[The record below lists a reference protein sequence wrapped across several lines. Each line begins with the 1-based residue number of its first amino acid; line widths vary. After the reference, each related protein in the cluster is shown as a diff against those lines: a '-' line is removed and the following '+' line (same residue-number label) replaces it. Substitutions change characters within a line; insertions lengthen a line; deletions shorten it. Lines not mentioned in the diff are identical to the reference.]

1 MTREEFQEEI
11 NNYHDLINLCNG
23 YGLSSCDDIYDDSEI
38 DDYINDKLLEGYVID
53 NSWYDLKDILNN
65 IPTGYA
71 YYQVNGYAGLDGIYG
86 LDDYD
91 FADWKDEVYDE
102 MDGNGLFDDDE
113 YAGEEEYIASPEP
126 VDTAPIEDEPLS
138 MDELMSAT
146 QVQISTISAK
156 PKEPAQ
162 VEMEIDAFI
171 GVTATVKG
179 G

>member
-1 MTREEFQEEI
+1 
-11 NNYHDLINLCNG
+11 
-23 YGLSSCDDIYDDSEI
+23 
-38 DDYINDKLLEGYVID
+38 
-53 NSWYDLKDILNN
+53 
-65 IPTGYA
+65 
-71 YYQVNGYAGLDGIYG
+71 
-86 LDDYD
+86 
-91 FADWKDEVYDE
+91 